1 MNEEWTQTYL
11 SKMVY
16 REIEPL
22 VYAHFKK
29 KQTQEKFGSF
39 SENALSQFVLMFL
52 QQLNSSLN
60 TLINNP
66 KEETLDIQIRKILS
80 PFIDDNETHNKMR
93 IVSLKYFR
101 NKLTLE
107 KLEHLDIF
115 NIIYKILDSEK
126 IYPKPFPEGIIEIKE
141 VDYENSFATKRPSYV
156 WLGDKIQEQLN
167 TVFIKL
173 KEDLKLIDE
182 KTEFIDFYKAF
193 SGTNVNEI
201 KNKINWIGPFRTL
214 IYFIERACHRRH
226 IEWKTNER
234 WKQLEATFTCK
245 NKKFTA
251 KQCGNEYSKLNST
264 EHIPMQG
271 PEIDLIFRSFM

>member
-11 SKMVY
+11 SKMIY

-141 VDYENSFATKRPSYV
+141 VDYENSFATKRSSYV
-156 WLGDKIQEQLN
+156 CRDKIQEQLN
-167 TVFIKL
+167 TVFIVKRRS
-173 KEDLKLIDE
+173 EINDE
-182 KTEFIDFYKAF
+182 NRVY
-193 SGTNVNEI
+193 
-201 KNKINWIGPFRTL
+201 
-214 IYFIERACHRRH
+214 YF
-226 IEWKTNER
+226 
-234 WKQLEATFTCK
+234 
-245 NKKFTA
+245 
-251 KQCGNEYSKLNST
+251 
-264 EHIPMQG
+264 
-271 PEIDLIFRSFM
+271 